1 MLTKELQPA
10 AINGIVVYEDGEYQF
25 DRSDLRSRP
34 IAVNFNNLGNS
45 PVHVKIGGLTFRLT
59 TNQERTFSVPFG
71 YYLKGGATWTFESKA
86 SSTTLTISTIE
97 AL

>member
-1 MLTKELQPA
+1 MLTKELNPA

-45 PVHVKIGGLTFRLT
+45 PVQVKIGGLTFRLT
-59 TNQERTFSVPFG
+59 TNEERTFSVPYG
-71 YYLKGGATWTFESKA
+71 YYLRGSATWAFESKA
-86 SSTTLTISTIE
+86 SSMYLTISTIE

>member
-10 AINGIVVYEDGEYQF
+10 AINGIIFYEDGEYQF
-25 DRSDLRSRP
+25 DRSSLSSRP

-45 PVHVKIGGLTFRLT
+45 PVQVKVGGLTFRLL
-59 TNQERTFSVPFG
+59 NSEERTFSVPFG

-86 SSTTLTISTIE
+86 SSTILTISTIE